1 MNALRLWI
9 QGARLRTLPLSI
21 GPVFLGSSLAD
32 FYSSFDLSLC
42 ILAVLVA
49 IFLQVGV
56 NFANDYSD
64 GIRGTDDFRV
74 GPARLTSSGLADAS
88 RVRNA
93 ALVALLLAVLCGL
106 VVILITG
113 NWWLTLVGLLSISGA
128 WFYTGGSKPY
138 GYAGLGEVSA
148 FVFFGPVAT
157 LGTAFIMIGKVPPE
171 SWLVGATA
179 GFFAAAALL
188 INNIRD
194 ENTDFSAHKTT
205 LAVRLGRYW
214 SLRLLAALL
223 ILPYIILGTLS
234 FNFLDALF
242 VALLFPLTLAIILAC
257 FRASNPNQLVRA
269 LGLIS
274 LNGILFALALGLAII
289 I

>member
-1 MNALRLWI
+1 MIALRLWI

-21 GPVFLGSSLAD
+21 GPVVLGSSLAH
-32 FYSSFDLSLC
+32 FYSSFDVLLC
-42 ILAVLVA
+42 ILAGLVS

-74 GPARLTSSGLADAS
+74 GPARLTSSGLVDAS
-88 RVRNA
+88 RVRQA
-93 ALVALLLAVLCGL
+93 ALVALLLAVVCGL

-113 NWWLTLVGLLSISGA
+113 NWWLILVGLLSISAA

-138 GYAGLGEVSA
+138 GYAGLGEFSA

-157 LGTAFIMIGKVPPE
+157 LGTAFIMIGRVPPE
-171 SWLVGATA
+171 SWPIAATA
-179 GFFAAAALL
+179 GSFAAAALL
-188 INNIRD
+188 VNNIRD
-194 ENTDFSAHKTT
+194 EETDLYAHKTT

-223 ILPYIILGTLS
+223 TVPYIILGLLS
-234 FNFLDALF
+234 FSFLNALF
-242 VALLFPLTLAIILAC
+242 VALLFPITLAVILSC
-257 FRASNPNQLVRA
+257 LRASNPKQLVRG

-274 LNGILFALALGLAII
+274 LNGILFAVALGLAII